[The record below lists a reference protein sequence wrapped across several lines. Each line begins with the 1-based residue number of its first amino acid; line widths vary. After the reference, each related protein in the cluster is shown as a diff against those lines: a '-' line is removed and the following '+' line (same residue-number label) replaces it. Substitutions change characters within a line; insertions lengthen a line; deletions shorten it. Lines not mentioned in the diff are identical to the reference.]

1 MCSSK
6 DPLWTDERTATEICI
21 INYESNLPRK
31 LSAGCNDTT
40 GDKLG
45 LFIQGHMDF
54 SSEFYIVHKQISMQ
68 QQKKYVTADNN
79 IFDNY

>member
-6 DPLWTDERTATEICI
+6 DPSWTDERTTAQTWTT
-21 INYESNLPRK
+21 NYESNLPWE
-31 LSAGCNDTT
+31 LTAGCSPTT
-40 GDKLG
+40 GDTL
-45 LFIQGHMDF
+45 LFVINGHMDF